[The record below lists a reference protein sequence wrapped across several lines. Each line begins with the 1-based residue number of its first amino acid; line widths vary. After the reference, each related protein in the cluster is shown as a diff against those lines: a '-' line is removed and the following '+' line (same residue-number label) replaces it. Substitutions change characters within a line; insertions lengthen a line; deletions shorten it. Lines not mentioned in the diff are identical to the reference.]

1 MILPKCSFWVLLRL
15 LTKVSCVSVPN
26 GAYSCRPLRLG
37 PAILSY
43 TVLMLNLS
51 EYVRGRDLGGEEK
64 QNSNRK
70 DFLKR

>member
-1 MILPKCSFWVLLRL
+1 
-15 LTKVSCVSVPN
+15 
-26 GAYSCRPLRLG
+26 
-37 PAILSY
+37 
-43 TVLMLNLS
+43 MLNLS

>member
-1 MILPKCSFWVLLRL
+1 MLILGASALAYESILRKHLLDA
-15 LTKVSCVSVPN
+15 VD
-26 GAYSCRPLRLG
+26 GAYSCRHLRLG
-37 PAILSY
+37 PAILSH

-51 EYVRGRDLGGEEK
+51 EYVRDRDLGGEEK

>member
-1 MILPKCSFWVLLRL
+1 MLILGASALAYESILRKRPRD
-15 LTKVSCVSVPN
+15 TVD
-26 GAYSCRPLRLG
+26 GAYSCRHLRSD